1 MTRLG
6 VWYDFRNPREWRVPW
21 AQLYSETM
29 DQAAYAEE
37 LGFSSIWLSEHHFT
51 DEGYLPSMAAALGAL
66 AERTS
71 RARLGT
77 AVMLAPLHHPL
88 RLAEDLAV
96 VDQLCGGRLDVGLA
110 PGYRPKEFDVLGVP
124 KAERGARTDEALE
137 LLSLAWTGEP
147 FSHDGRAWQFSNV
160 VCAPPPVQRPGP
172 PVWIGGSSLAAARR
186 AVRFGAC
193 FMPDS
198 GADPE
203 AYRVYREGMAAAGL
217 PARVATNRVLFA
229 AESTSAAWAL
239 CGEYF
244 LYQFNMYRR
253 WFSAAGDED
262 LHGGE
267 LTDPSVLN
275 PEHYYVG
282 TPDDILAAITASQQ
296 KYGYEELVF
305 WARPPGMPVEQATA
319 SLELIARE
327 VLPGLKDLSLASG

>member
-1 MTRLG
+1 
-6 VWYDFRNPREWRVPW
+6 
-21 AQLYSETM
+21 
-29 DQAAYAEE
+29 
-37 LGFSSIWLSEHHFT
+37 
-51 DEGYLPSMAAALGAL
+51 
-66 AERTS
+66 
-71 RARLGT
+71 
-77 AVMLAPLHHPL
+77 
-88 RLAEDLAV
+88 
-96 VDQLCGGRLDVGLA
+96 
-110 PGYRPKEFDVLGVP
+110 
-124 KAERGARTDEALE
+124 
-137 LLSLAWTGEP
+137 
-147 FSHDGRAWQFSNV
+147 
-160 VCAPPPVQRPGP
+160 
-172 PVWIGGSSLAAARR
+172 VWIGGSSLAAARR

-327 VLPGLKDLSLASG
+327 VLPGLKDLG